1 MSIIIKKVIG
11 ILLMQR
17 IEYFGYLLMDKQGS
31 KITPSP
37 WKMNYFP
44 SSKVGNCKEIMQ
56 DKA

>member
-1 MSIIIKKVIG
+1 MSIIIKIVIG
-11 ILLMQR
+11 IVLLKRTQ
-17 IEYFGYLLMDKQGS
+17 YFRDLLMDKYGS

-37 WKMNYFP
+37 WKMNYFL